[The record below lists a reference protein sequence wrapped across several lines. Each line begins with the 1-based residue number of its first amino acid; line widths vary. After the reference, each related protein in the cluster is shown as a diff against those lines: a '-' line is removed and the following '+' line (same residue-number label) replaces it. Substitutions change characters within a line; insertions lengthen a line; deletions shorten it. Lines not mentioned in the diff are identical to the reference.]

1 MSKTK
6 NLLSISGA
14 DFVGAG
20 VSGAFWFILAT
31 LISPEKFGEIH
42 YFLGIAGLAY
52 GLSLIGSSDVISVY
66 VAKKI
71 QLQSTLSLLSLII
84 GAVSAIII
92 IVLFT
97 RIDVSFL
104 LIVFIVN
111 DLAIG
116 YLLGK
121 KLFVRYSKYV
131 LTQKCL
137 TLTLGISFY
146 FILGPDWI
154 IYALALSYIHFS
166 IIVYKIF
173 KSSKIDLTTLKSR
186 AGFVGN
192 NYLMKILTIVRSQ
205 ADKIIIVPLI
215 GFEILGN
222 YVLALQIMTVLMIFP
237 SIIYK
242 YTLPHDASGVETKRI
257 KIMALVGAV
266 GLSILGITLIP
277 VVLPDIFP
285 EYSEAGTAIQI
296 VSIAIIPGTITQ
308 FYTSK
313 FLGME
318 KSKMI
323 LISRILMAVT
333 IVVGIL
339 LLAPTFKIIGASVAF
354 VLSSIIETIFLV
366 SSYHLWIKKPVR

>member
-1 MSKTK
+1 MSKIK

-14 DFVGAG
+14 DFLGASI
-20 VSGAFWFILAT
+20 SGAFWFILAT

-52 GLSLIGSSDVISVY
+52 GLSLIGSSDVIAVY
-66 VAKKI
+66 TAKKI
-71 QLQSTLSLLSLII
+71 PLQATISLLSLII
-84 GAVSAIII
+84 GAVSAIIVI
-92 IVLFT
+92 ILFA

-104 LIVFIVN
+104 LIVFIIN

-154 IYALALSYIHFS
+154 IYALALSYVHFS
-166 IIVYKIF
+166 IIIYKV
-173 KSSKIDLTTLKSR
+173 SRNSKIDLSVLKSR
-186 AGFVGN
+186 AGFVSN
-192 NYLMKILTIVRSQ
+192 NYVMKILTIVRSQ
-205 ADKIIIVPLI
+205 ADKIIIMPLI

-222 YVLALQIMTVLMIFP
+222 YVLALQIVTVLMIFP

-242 YTLPHDASGVETKRI
+242 YTLPHDATGVETKRI
-257 KIMALVGAV
+257 KIIALVGAV

-277 VVLPDIFP
+277 AILPDIFP
-285 EYSEAGTAIQI
+285 KYSEAGTAIQI
-296 VSIAIIPGTITQ
+296 ISIAIIPSTITQ

-354 VLSSIIETIFLV
+354 VLSAVIEAVFLV
-366 SSYHLWIKKPVR
+366 SSYHLWIKKSV

>member
-1 MSKTK
+1 M
-6 NLLSISGA
+6 LSISGA
-14 DFVGAG
+14 DFFGAG
-20 VSGAFWFILAT
+20 ISGAFWFILAT
-31 LISPEKFGEIH
+31 LILPEKFGEIH
-42 YFLGIAGLAY
+42 YFIGIAGLAY
-52 GLSLIGSSDVISVY
+52 GLSLIGSSDVLSVY

-71 QLQSTLSLLSLII
+71 QLQSTLGLLSLII
-84 GAVSAIII
+84 GTISAIVV

-121 KLFVRYSKYV
+121 KLFVRYSKYI

-146 FILGPDWI
+146 FVLGPDWI
-154 IYALALSYIHFS
+154 IYALALSYVHFS
-166 IIVYKIF
+166 IIVYKTF
-173 KSSKIDLTTLKSR
+173 RSSKIDFSELKSH
-186 AGFVGN
+186 AGFVSN
-192 NYLMKILTIVRSQ
+192 NYLMKIFTIVRSHV
-205 ADKIIIVPLI
+205 DKLIIVPLI

-222 YVLALQIMTVLMIFP
+222 YVLALQIVTILMIFP
-237 SIIYK
+237 NIIYK
-242 YTLPHDASGVETKRI
+242 YTLPHDATGVETKRI

-277 VVLPDIFP
+277 VILPDIFP
-285 EYSEAGTAIQI
+285 KYSEAGTAIQI

-323 LISRILMAVT
+323 LVSRILMAVT
-333 IVVGIL
+333 IIVGIV

-354 VLSSIIETIFLV
+354 VLSAIIEAVFLV
-366 SSYHLWIKKPVR
+366 SSYHLWIKKPF

>member
-1 MSKTK
+1 MSKIK

-14 DFVGAG
+14 DFLGASI
-20 VSGAFWFILAT
+20 SGAFWFILAT

-52 GLSLIGSSDVISVY
+52 GLSLIGSSDVIAVY
-66 VAKKI
+66 TAKKI
-71 QLQSTLSLLSLII
+71 PLQATISLLSLII
-84 GAVSAIII
+84 GAVSAIIVI
-92 IVLFT
+92 ILFA

-104 LIVFIVN
+104 LIVFIIN

-154 IYALALSYIHFS
+154 IYALALSYVHFS
-166 IIVYKIF
+166 IIIYKV
-173 KSSKIDLTTLKSR
+173 SRNSKIDLSVLKSR
-186 AGFVGN
+186 AGFVSN
-192 NYLMKILTIVRSQ
+192 NYIMKILTIVRSQ
-205 ADKIIIVPLI
+205 ADKIIIMPLI

-222 YVLALQIMTVLMIFP
+222 YVLALQIVTVLMIFP

-242 YTLPHDASGVETKRI
+242 YTLPHDATGVETKRI
-257 KIMALVGAV
+257 KIMALAGAV

-277 VVLPDIFP
+277 AILPDIFP
-285 EYSEAGTAIQI
+285 KYSEAGTAIQI
-296 VSIAIIPGTITQ
+296 ISIAIIPSTITQ

-354 VLSSIIETIFLV
+354 VLSAVIEAVFLV
-366 SSYHLWIKKPVR
+366 SSYHLWIKKSV

>member
-1 MSKTK
+1 M
-6 NLLSISGA
+6 LSISGA
-14 DFVGAG
+14 DFLGASI
-20 VSGAFWFILAT
+20 SGAFWFILAT

-52 GLSLIGSSDVISVY
+52 GLSLIGSSDVIAVY
-66 VAKKI
+66 TAKKI
-71 QLQSTLSLLSLII
+71 PLQATISLLSLII
-84 GAVSAIII
+84 GAVSAIIVI
-92 IVLFT
+92 ILFA

-104 LIVFIVN
+104 LIVFIIN

-154 IYALALSYIHFS
+154 IYALALSYVHFS
-166 IIVYKIF
+166 IIIYKV
-173 KSSKIDLTTLKSR
+173 SRNSKIDLSVLKSR
-186 AGFVGN
+186 AGFVSN
-192 NYLMKILTIVRSQ
+192 NYVMKILTIVRSQ
-205 ADKIIIVPLI
+205 ADKIIIMPLI

-222 YVLALQIMTVLMIFP
+222 YVLALQIVTVLMIFP

-242 YTLPHDASGVETKRI
+242 YTLPHDATGVETKRI
-257 KIMALVGAV
+257 KIMALAGAV

-277 VVLPDIFP
+277 AILPDIFP
-285 EYSEAGTAIQI
+285 KYSEAGTAIQI
-296 VSIAIIPGTITQ
+296 ISIAIIPSTITQ

-354 VLSSIIETIFLV
+354 VLSAVIEAVFLV
-366 SSYHLWIKKPVR
+366 SSYHLWIKKSV

>member
-1 MSKTK
+1 MSKIK

-14 DFVGAG
+14 DFLGASI
-20 VSGAFWFILAT
+20 SGAFWFILAT

-52 GLSLIGSSDVISVY
+52 GLSLIGSSDVIAVY
-66 VAKKI
+66 TAKKI
-71 QLQSTLSLLSLII
+71 PLQATISLLSLII
-84 GAVSAIII
+84 GAVSAIIVI
-92 IVLFT
+92 ILFA

-104 LIVFIVN
+104 LIVFIIN

-121 KLFVRYSKYV
+121 KLFVRYSKYI

-154 IYALALSYIHFS
+154 IYALALSYVHFS
-166 IIVYKIF
+166 IIIYKV
-173 KSSKIDLTTLKSR
+173 SRNSKIDLSVLKSR
-186 AGFVGN
+186 AGFVSN
-192 NYLMKILTIVRSQ
+192 NYVMKILTIVRSQ
-205 ADKIIIVPLI
+205 ADKIIIMPLI

-222 YVLALQIMTVLMIFP
+222 YVLALQIVTVLMIFP

-242 YTLPHDASGVETKRI
+242 YTLPHDATGVETKRI
-257 KIMALVGAV
+257 KIIALVGAV

-277 VVLPDIFP
+277 AILPDIFP
-285 EYSEAGTAIQI
+285 KYSEAGTAIQI
-296 VSIAIIPGTITQ
+296 ISIAIIPSTITQ

-354 VLSSIIETIFLV
+354 VLSAVIEAVFLV
-366 SSYHLWIKKPVR
+366 LSYHLWIKKSV